1 PEPARVDRP
10 GVRWG
15 LCFLRSGGA
24 TGAGAGAG
32 SEVAAGVESGVA
44 TGATAAAGSGSAA
57 LGTGGDGGA
66 STIGST
72 IGRGGGTSGPGDGLP
87 TTGTCGASGLAASP
101 IQPPRHI
108 TTIASATSPR
118 PPRIAPVTPHE
129 GRSDRDEAIDC
140 PAVALNVVASGSR
153 LLGTGTSGTGTPCGG
168 VILANSCE
176 IVAADPR
183 SRVRAIRIRDALVV
197 AFCGRKGASAWAS
210 SPTSR

>member
-1 PEPARVDRP
+1 
-10 GVRWG
+10 
-15 LCFLRSGGA
+15 
-24 TGAGAGAG
+24 
-32 SEVAAGVESGVA
+32 
-44 TGATAAAGSGSAA
+44 
-57 LGTGGDGGA
+57 
-66 STIGST
+66 
-72 IGRGGGTSGPGDGLP
+72 
-87 TTGTCGASGLAASP
+87 
-101 IQPPRHI
+101 
-108 TTIASATSPR
+108 PR

-183 SRVRAIRIRDALVV
+183 WRVRTIRPGAARVG
-197 AFCGRKGASAWAS
+197 AFFGPRGAGAWAS